1 MDKINCTRQIVS
13 IAFLLFCYT
22 NTIGLHSKVLWE
34 GCYFHNIPY
43 KIYFQNPELYS
54 HDTIQFFFSML
65 VLKWCHIE
73 SQCFY
78 LKIPCHILF
87 ISIDVMDVTSV
98 KYSHVKMS
106 SITSDY
112 FVMDSS
118 LILGMNCFLNLPHVI
133 WWINIRSQWIQCNMR
148 AIWNIRKNHFIL
160 RKMSRPLYNLIFI
173 LNQFDSCILPTLIVV
188 RKRSS
193 YFISCA
199 NIIIINSRKL

>member
-34 GCYFHNIPY
+34 ECYFHNICY
-43 KIYFQNPELYS
+43 KIYFQYPELHS

-87 ISIDVMDVTSV
+87 ISIDVMDVTAV

-118 LILGMNCFLNLPHVI
+118 LILGMNCFLNLPYVI

-148 AIWNIRKNHFIL
+148 AIWNIRKKSFHSKKNVTSVIQFN
-160 RKMSRPLYNLIFI
+160 LYFKSIWFMY
-173 LNQFDSCILPTLIVV
+173 
-188 RKRSS
+188 SS
-193 YFISCA
+193 NVDCC
-199 NIIIINSRKL
+199 